1 MMRHLKHLLGLA
13 AVLLSINVL
22 AWNVVPQLQD
32 NRTRNTQQKQAEE
45 EDKTKDGKAED
56 IENRNVIP
64 IFGHSSLEILNF
76 GRAVF
81 LNSS

>member
-56 IENRNVIP
+56 KDSYAQLLRC
-64 IFGHSSLEILNF
+64 G
-76 GRAVF
+76 
-81 LNSS
+81 